1 MKNIILSESQFR
13 MLVENSVNED
23 IYKEP
28 NPQSP
33 QMKSANKPYCINPKN
48 VKIVKKFLDDNYKK
62 GTICRVG
69 PNGMQQKINI
79 VGLLDKETGNILR
92 NMYLEDLEDQLV
104 TEFQNMFLDNT
115 ERQLFMNKII
125 KYWFNDQISPLG
137 MLPINHL

>member
-13 MLVENSVNED
+13 TLVENSVNED

-28 NPQSP
+28 SPQSP
-33 QMKSANKPYCINPKN
+33 QMKSANKPYCISPKN

-62 GTICRVG
+62 GTICSVG

-79 VGLLDKETGNILR
+79 VGLLDKESGNILR

-104 TEFQNMFLDNT
+104 TEFQNMFLDKT
-115 ERQLFMNKII
+115 ERQLFMNKIV